1 MASSIPLQFAETLQ
15 TAHINRSPSPTH
27 DLNPSTA
34 ASKKEPV
41 TIDDHPIHDDS
52 IDGEDHEDGDDIPY
66 SVLRPRRRSANLPP
80 LPDLRFEQSYLH
92 SIANADTWWKV
103 VLITARDQV
112 RYDLLMADVFVTYR
126 LLTDGQVVMPLAQ
139 GLLYNLAICGWQT
152 WNKGVR
158 LSGNSVGARVRRWWW
173 GVNNWPIPGESQK
186 PRTARR

>member
-27 DLNPSTA
+27 DLNPSTS

-41 TIDDHPIHDDS
+41 ILDDHPIHDEG
-52 IDGEDHEDGDDIPY
+52 IDDADHGNGGEDIPY

-92 SIANADTWWKV
+92 SIANADTWWKI
-103 VLITARDQV
+103 VLITARDQI
-112 RYDLLMADVFVTYR
+112 
-126 LLTDGQVVMPLAQ
+126 VMPLAQ

-152 WNKGVR
+152 WNKNVR
-158 LSGNSVGARVRRWWW
+158 LSGNSVGAKVRRWWW
-173 GVNNWPIPGESQK
+173 GVNNWPIPGESI
-186 PRTARR
+186 RSRIARSK